1 MNGIKEIGLVRK
13 LITNL
18 SLMLLTV
25 SLGVLSVSAEDGDD
39 SSAAGI
45 AVIAIFAFIL
55 MLMAMLIFFAQRY
68 RRCPPD
74 KVIVIYGR
82 SGGKSA
88 AKTVHGGGILVWPL
102 IQDYA
107 YLDLKPMS
115 IQINLTNA
123 LSLSLIHI

>member
-55 MLMAMLIFFAQRY
+55 RLNM
-68 RRCPPD
+68 
-74 KVIVIYGR
+74 
-82 SGGKSA
+82 
-88 AKTVHGGGILVWPL
+88 
-102 IQDYA
+102 
-107 YLDLKPMS
+107 
-115 IQINLTNA
+115 
-123 LSLSLIHI
+123 